1 VRESVGW
8 AWRTIEFR
16 VAVVTLVVGFLV
28 GSDLVPAPA
37 FVSAPAFVPATVIAP
52 AELPVAAEVFTPAVA
67 LDIPL
72 VPLALWNLMALLVLL
87 SGLLTGGLAAILTL
101 FGTGF
106 QTGLTAAT
114 AVAMGVPIGTVI
126 LLIAPHSLLEVP
138 SLLLVG
144 SIGLRGFALLR
155 APDEQG
161 RRHYLPVVA
170 SASLLLLV
178 AALIEAFGTPFL
190 VSL

>member
-1 VRESVGW
+1 MLESVGW
-8 AWRTIEFR
+8 VRRTIEFR
-16 VAVVTLVVGFLV
+16 VAAVTLGAGFLV
-28 GSDLVPAPA
+28 GSELVPAHA
-37 FVSAPAFVPATVIAP
+37 FAPAQ
-52 AELPVAAEVFTPAVA
+52 LSTPAVA

-72 VPLALWNLMALLVLL
+72 VPLALWNLSVLVMLL

-114 AVAMGVPIGTVI
+114 AVSAGVPMGTVI
-126 LLIAPHSLLEVP
+126 LLIAPHALLEAP

-144 SIGLRGFALLR
+144 SIGLRGFALLLG
-155 APDEQG
+155 PDEAAQ
-161 RRHYLPVVA
+161 RHYLPVVA
-170 SASLLLLV
+170 SASLLLLM

-190 VSL
+190 SRSE